1 MHVFAII
8 VHLLHL
14 LLRQHPVHSLL
25 LIKGKTAHLQWKA
38 VLDKEIG
45 TIATK
50 LSSLYNTL
58 ISYFLLKNLGIIVN
72 QKKSFWIDIYFYF
85 NLIVLQTTRT
95 HTHIVLIIWL
105 SIFIIPM
112 LWKCWDNS
120 FSHFIAVIL
129 NNLSIFGVWCL
140 VISVISVL
148 LCIWDVLC
156 QPILKRCIM
165 TFIVFSFVKLWFV
178 KHCY

>member
-38 VLDKEIG
+38 VLDKEIS

-72 QKKSFWIDIYFYF
+72 QSKEI
-85 NLIVLQTTRT
+85 
-95 HTHIVLIIWL
+95 
-105 SIFIIPM
+105 
-112 LWKCWDNS
+112 
-120 FSHFIAVIL
+120 IL
-129 NNLSIFGVWCL
+129 N
-140 VISVISVL
+140 
-148 LCIWDVLC
+148 
-156 QPILKRCIM
+156 
-165 TFIVFSFVKLWFV
+165 
-178 KHCY
+178 